1 MFEIVTTQN
10 MMEEAHNIRKKV
22 FVEEQGVPLEN
33 EIDQYETIATHVI
46 GYDQNDVPFATG
58 RLRPIANSVKVER
71 VAILASHR
79 NKGYG
84 KLLMGFLETV
94 AINKGDEKLMLNAQ
108 CHAQSFYES
117 LGYESFGEIFME
129 ENIEHIAMS
138 KII

>member
-46 GYDQNDVPFATG
+46 GYDQNNVPFATG
-58 RLRPIANSVKVER
+58 RLRPIANGVKVER

-79 NKGYG
+79 KKG
-84 KLLMGFLETV
+84 
-94 AINKGDEKLMLNAQ
+94 
-108 CHAQSFYES
+108 
-117 LGYESFGEIFME
+117 ME
-129 ENIEHIAMS
+129 NC
-138 KII
+138 